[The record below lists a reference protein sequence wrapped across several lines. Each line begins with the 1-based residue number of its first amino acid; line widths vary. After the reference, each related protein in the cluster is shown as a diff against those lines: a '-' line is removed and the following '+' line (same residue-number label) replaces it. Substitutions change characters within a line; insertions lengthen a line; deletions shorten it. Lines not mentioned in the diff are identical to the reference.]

1 MVAETGG
8 PDILLHANVL
18 RNFGQSSVADGA
30 GIEIIVQETTRGM
43 QATEVLSIDPPA
55 EGEADEGEHGPAPDL
70 SEAGPMEPARV
81 KWFDKGKGF
90 GFANV
95 FGRPEDV
102 FIHVEV
108 LRRSGLAD
116 LQPGEA
122 ICLRVIDGQ
131 TRPHGR
137 AGDRLGHGHSRER
150 RGVRAMLGPI
160 LALVA
165 ALMGQGAFAQA
176 SCAPDRLDIRGD
188 WGQATVHD
196 RTGRHAGEQARGL
209 MFRESLGASEGMLFL
224 YPRAGQPGLLD
235 EEHAHS
241 ARHDVH
247 HARGRGSACA

>member
-1 MVAETGG
+1 MTEDNDAQTGSVLRGGQVKWFDPAKGFGFVVAETGG

-18 RNFGQSSVADGA
+18 RNFGQSSVADGGA
-30 GIEIIVQETTRGM
+30 GIEIIVQETTRGGM

-55 EGEADEGEHGPAPDL
+55 EGEVDEGEHGPPVPDL

-122 ICLRVIDGQ
+122 ICLRVIDGK
-131 TRPHGR
+131 RGGR
-137 AGDRLGHGHSRER
+137 
-150 RGVRAMLGPI
+150 M
-160 LALVA
+160 A
-165 ALMGQGAFAQA
+165 AIVTAWD
-176 SCAPDRLDIRGD
+176 SVI
-188 WGQATVHD
+188 HEN
-196 RTGRHAGEQARGL
+196 GET
-209 MFRESLGASEGMLFL
+209 
-224 YPRAGQPGLLD
+224 
-235 EEHAHS
+235 
-241 ARHDVH
+241 
-247 HARGRGSACA
+247 